1 MQRRWIAGVVARV
14 LHVDAP
20 SRAGQTWLMRTRG
33 LIGLVCVVG
42 VLATACTSA
51 GGAPATRGGP
61 TMTMGTISSA
71 SSSSTSGSGSGSRS
85 PSATTTTTASS
96 KAASS
101 TSPSPSTSTSTST
114 SIAPTT
120 KPSASTSNPWP
131 ANLKPAQVKDA
142 AAAIKAYRAYY
153 DTLNAAYANPQ
164 KDWSQQITLL
174 TAEPIRSQQLT
185 ALDKTKAQKQVV
197 SGKATIEPRVTKVGT
212 GDVYL
217 RTCVDTSQT
226 KLLTNGKSN
235 KLPDVKG
242 SYWRHIS
249 LATVTKYADG
259 TWRVSAIDE
268 QQWSTKC

>member
-1 MQRRWIAGVVARV
+1 
-14 LHVDAP
+14 
-20 SRAGQTWLMRTRG
+20 MRTRG

-42 VLATACTSA
+42 VFAAACTSA
-51 GGAPATRGGP
+51 GGAPATPGGP

-71 SSSSTSGSGSGSRS
+71 SSSSTSGSGSGSRL

-101 TSPSPSTSTSTST
+101 TSPST

-131 ANLKPAQVKDA
+131 ANLKPSQVKDA

-185 ALDKTKAQKQVV
+185 ALDKTKAQKQMV

-226 KLLTNGKSN
+226 KLLTNGTSN

>member
-1 MQRRWIAGVVARV
+1 MQRRWIAGVVASV
-14 LHVDAP
+14 LHVNAP

-33 LIGLVCVVG
+33 PIGLVCVVG
-42 VLATACTSA
+42 VLAAACTSA
-51 GGAPATRGGP
+51 GGAPATPGGP
-61 TMTMGTISSA
+61 TTTMGTISSA

-101 TSPSPSTSTSTST
+101 TSPSTST